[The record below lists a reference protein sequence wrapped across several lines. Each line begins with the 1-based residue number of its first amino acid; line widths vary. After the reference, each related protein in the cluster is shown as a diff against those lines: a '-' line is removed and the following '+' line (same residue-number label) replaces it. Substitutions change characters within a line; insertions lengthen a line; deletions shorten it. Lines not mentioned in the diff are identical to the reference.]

1 MLESLKQD
9 WKSTAIPAAPWGC
22 TLAKLWFV
30 INIYKKGIHMT
41 SAEFEE
47 KKTTSLFH
55 PRSIQAF
62 SKMITNTADL
72 LVTALKTA

>member
-1 MLESLKQD
+1 
-9 WKSTAIPAAPWGC
+9 
-22 TLAKLWFV
+22 
-30 INIYKKGIHMT
+30 MT

-47 KKTTSLFH
+47 KNSLSLFH
-55 PRSIQAF
+55 PGSIQAF